1 MTGSDKTAPDFA
13 ARRRKTT
20 PLPAFTMAFQPIV
33 HATGIFAHEALVRG
47 SRGESAESIFN
58 KLDATNL
65 YSFDQACRI
74 RAIEMAAEL
83 SQHPP
88 CISINFVPGAIYQPE
103 TCIQHTMA
111 AAEQVGLPLS
121 KIIFEVSEGEKV
133 TDRQRLVSIFREYR
147 RHGLKTAIDDFGAG
161 YSGLDLLS
169 EFQPE
174 IIKLDIA
181 LIRDIHLRPASQ
193 AIVRSIASLCRE
205 LDILSIAE
213 GVESDAELQVLQDLG
228 LELFQGYLFA
238 RPSLE
243 SFAQARLPL
252 EHTPPQ
258 IPGLALAALHSRS
271 GVPKAQAP
279 GSLPLSASLAR
290 S

>member
-1 MTGSDKTAPDFA
+1 MTDLDKTAPVFS

-33 HATGIFAHEALVRG
+33 HATGVFAHEALVRG
-47 SRGESAESIFN
+47 PRGESAESIFN

-181 LIRDIHLRPASQ
+181 LIRNIHQRPASQ
-193 AIVRSIASLCRE
+193 AIVRSITSLCRE

-213 GVESDAELQVLQDLG
+213 GVESDAELEVLQDLG
-228 LELFQGYLFA
+228 MELFQGYLFA

-258 IPGLALAALHSRS
+258 IPGLALAALHSHMVR
-271 GVPKAQAP
+271 PKAQGPAP
-279 GSLPLSASLAR
+279 LRIPTSFPR